1 MDGRQEAR
9 VDTAHPFLS
18 LSPNR
23 RNFNRRGSLCGLRA
37 CVPPLPIV
45 DNMLK
50 RKPTRIELKDVDE
63 EFTDAVRQLAAVKG
77 GQSASGSAASSPI
90 RDTSFST
97 PNTTDMNFSGRQ

>member
-1 MDGRQEAR
+1 VHGWSAR
-9 VDTAHPFLS
+9 GTHGHGTSRS
-18 LSPNR
+18 LSFHTEAIR
-23 RNFNRRGSLCGLRA
+23 TVASLCA
-37 CVPPLPIV
+37 CVPIV

-77 GQSASGSAASSPI
+77 AQSATGSAASSPI

-97 PNTTDMNFSGRQ
+97 PNTTDMNFSGTRLG